1 MATTTKQRKR
11 KHNFSQEEIGAL
23 LSFLQQH
30 ASKLSSRAG
39 HCSAKIEKSR
49 KKCWLMATEVLQAA
63 GGPARTWREI
73 KAKWVHLKR
82 KALQYKMILDERGE
96 GSVPFHHVH
105 EAILAIL
112 ATVQAEPIISSS
124 SEEDEMAPALF
135 DDTSDGSWLQGPVE
149 ESPVRCKTEESGI
162 NSATPSVIPRESAPM
177 PPSQASAA
185 RKVPTLEDCHYLIQ
199 EQTYILREI
208 SNKLDIVISKL
219 K

>member
-23 LSFLQQH
+23 LTFVQQH
-30 ASKLSSRAG
+30 ATKLSSRAG
-39 HCSAKIEKSR
+39 HCSGKIERRK
-49 KKCWLMATEVLQAA
+49 KKCWLMATRVLQTA
-63 GGPARTWREI
+63 GGPVRTWREV
-73 KAKWVHLKR
+73 KKKWHDLKSS
-82 KALQYKMILDERGE
+82 ALHYKMELDKKGE
-96 GSVPFHHVH
+96 GNVRHHRLH
-105 EAILAIL
+105 ESILAIL
-112 ATVQAEPIISSS
+112 STLQAEPIPSS

-135 DDTSDGSWLQGPVE
+135 DDMSDGSWLHGPGE
-149 ESPVRCKTEESGI
+149 ESPVRCKTEESRI
-162 NSATPSVIPRESAPM
+162 NSATSSVLPPKSAPM